1 MSFRSASALL
11 VATTLTLITAV
22 ASPAFASPARESRP
36 APTSP
41 PPPLEVYGALPATE
55 LVELSPSGRRV
66 ALITVIGEERRI
78 VLVDLAQGKALGSSD
93 IAKVKVRDM
102 IWVGE
107 DHVLIVTSTM
117 ESLPE
122 LGIIRRELS
131 LGQIFDPGRQR
142 ITALLGADGDL
153 FPAMMGPTEVLTTEA
168 GPGIFVRAHSF
179 RNPRGQSLYR
189 VDPSTGR
196 VRQAE
201 YMSRDVQD
209 YILDPFGRSAA
220 HGEYDEVTKVWSLH
234 LRQDGRLRE
243 VWRTTAPVDT
253 PGLIGLGMNGDSVI
267 VAADRPDLSREGR
280 EDAEFFN
287 VNLETGVW
295 RPVRF
300 EFDPD
305 ALLFHP
311 VTRRLIGATRLEDEG
326 RLYAF
331 ADPQA
336 GELWANIEA
345 FFPDSSPSIVS
356 WSDDLRSAVVFTSGP
371 GDAGSYHLL
380 DLANAALTTIGQTY
394 GAIPADQVAPV
405 AVQTY
410 KAADGLEIHGYL
422 TTPPGREARNLP
434 LVVLAHG
441 GPASRDVNGFDWWA
455 QALASRGYA
464 VLQANFRGSTGYGEA
479 FMEAGYGEWGGKMQ
493 TDLSDGVR
501 RLVEQG
507 VVDPKRVCIV
517 GASYGGYAALAGPTL
532 DPGVYRCAVSV
543 AGVSDL
549 RRMIAYAAGR
559 GERRDNQ
566 TVRYW
571 NRFMG
576 GDGPGDRSLDARSPA
591 QLAERADA
599 PILLIHGKDD
609 TVVPIDQSR
618 MMATALRRAGKPVE
632 LVELDGEDHWLS
644 RGDTRTRM
652 LAETVRFLQANNP
665 PD

>member
-1 MSFRSASALL
+1 MSPRPATALLSAMIAVVMTAIPVAALPTQESASA
-11 VATTLTLITAV
+11 A
-22 ASPAFASPARESRP
+22 
-36 APTSP
+36 P
-41 PPPLEVYGALPATE
+41 PPIEVYGALPATE
-55 LVELSPSGRRV
+55 LVQLSPSGRRV

-78 VLVDLAQGKALGSSD
+78 VLVDLAEGKALGSSD
-93 IAKVKVRDM
+93 IARVKVRDM
-102 IWVGE
+102 TWIGE
-107 DHVLIVTSTM
+107 DHVLITTSTM

-131 LGQIFDPGRQR
+131 MGQIFDPGRQR
-142 ITALLGADGDL
+142 ITALLGSDGDL
-153 FPAMMGPTEVLTTEA
+153 FPALMGPAQVRTTAA
-168 GPGIFVRAHSF
+168 GPGVLVRAHSF
-179 RNPRGQSLYR
+179 RSPKGQSLYR
-189 VDPSTGR
+189 VDPTNGR

-201 YMSRDVQD
+201 YMSRDVED
-209 YILDPFGRSAA
+209 YILDPSGQSVARS
-220 HGEYDEVTKVWSLH
+220 EYHEPSRVWSLH
-234 LRQDGRLRE
+234 LLQDGRFRE
-243 VWRTTAPVDT
+243 TWRTTAPLDT

-280 EDAEFFN
+280 EDAAFFD
-287 VNLETGVW
+287 VNLQTGAW

-326 RLYAF
+326 QRYAF
-331 ADPQA
+331 ADPEA
-336 GELWANIEA
+336 GELWANVEA
-345 FFPDSSPSIVS
+345 YFPEGSPSLVS
-356 WSDDLRSAVVFTSGP
+356 WSADLRSAVIFTSGA

-380 DLANAALTTIGQTY
+380 DLANASITTIGQAY
-394 GAIPADQVAPV
+394 KAVPADQVAPV

-434 LVVLAHG
+434 LIVLAHG
-441 GPASRDVNGFDWWA
+441 GPASRDINGFDWWA

-464 VLQANFRGSTGYGEA
+464 VLQANFRGSTGYGDA
-479 FMEAGYGEWGGKMQ
+479 FMEAGYGEWGRKMQ

-501 RLVEQG
+501 HLVEQG
-507 VVDPKRVCIV
+507 VVDSRRVCIV

-532 DPGVYRCAVSV
+532 DAGVYRCAVSV

-549 RRMIAYAAGR
+549 RRMVAYAAGR

-591 QLAERADA
+591 QLADRADA

-609 TVVPIDQSR
+609 TVVPVEQSR
-618 MMATALRRAGKPVE
+618 MMAAALRRAGKPVE
-632 LVELDGEDHWLS
+632 LIELNGEDHWLS

-652 LAETVRFLQANNP
+652 LTETVRFLETNNP
-665 PD
+665 PQ